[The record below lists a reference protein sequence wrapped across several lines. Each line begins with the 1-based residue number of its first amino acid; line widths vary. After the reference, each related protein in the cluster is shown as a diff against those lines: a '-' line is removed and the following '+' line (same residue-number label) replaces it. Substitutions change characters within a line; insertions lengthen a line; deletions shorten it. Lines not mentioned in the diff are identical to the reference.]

1 MSRAA
6 CPPFLMQR
14 LRWAML
20 RNALRTLFSRSL
32 VRPLTVVL
40 ITLLIATLVFLGSAE
55 GFRFLDQDAHV
66 PLDGQIIGVLLD
78 LLFRALGVL
87 LLFSGGL
94 ILYGSLFT
102 APETTFLLA
111 TPLHDGRIF
120 ACKFQGATAVSAW
133 AFALLG
139 GPILVAYG
147 VARAAPW
154 TYYALLPP
162 FFLSFVL
169 LPASLAAVIVVL
181 TVNVWPRRR
190 ITVLTLGVAV
200 VGALGGYWVYQI
212 LHEAR
217 GGGDGQ
223 EAVNRILGHFT
234 FSGAELAPDHW
245 AARGL
250 MDAAAGDVLGSLE
263 KLGLIA
269 ITSLFGY
276 LIAEFTAR
284 LLYRRGC
291 DRLATGGPAR
301 RRPGGAWM
309 DAALTAG
316 LPFVSGRTR
325 LLIVKDFRTFRRD
338 PRQWAQVLIFT
349 VLVTFSIMAG
359 RRVFAVDI
367 GPTYQSLVSWLHL
380 GVVGLLICIYTGRFV
395 FPLLSLEGRKFW
407 ILGLL
412 PVDRGQLLWGKFAF
426 ASAGAL
432 LIGEFLVLL
441 SDMTL
446 EMPWPAVLLHVLTV
460 IVLALGLSGLS
471 VGMGACL
478 PSFRET
484 DPSRIVSGFGGT
496 MNLLAGLLFLLAV
509 LTLTAGPWHLLAA
522 SRLEDD
528 GTAAWAV
535 LIGAAMGV
543 ALGAAAVVVPLR
555 MGIRALRRM
564 EF

>member
-1 MSRAA
+1 
-6 CPPFLMQR
+6 
-14 LRWAML
+14 ML
-20 RNALRTLFSRSL
+20 TPQI
-32 VRPLTVVL
+32 VMVV
-40 ITLLIATLVFLGSAE
+40 
-55 GFRFLDQDAHV
+55 
-66 PLDGQIIGVLLD
+66 
-78 LLFRALGVL
+78 
-87 LLFSGGL
+87 
-94 ILYGSLFT
+94 T
-102 APETTFLLA
+102 AFET
-111 TPLHDGRIF
+111 D
-120 ACKFQGATAVSAW
+120 
-133 AFALLG
+133 
-139 GPILVAYG
+139 
-147 VARAAPW
+147 
-154 TYYALLPP
+154 
-162 FFLSFVL
+162 
-169 LPASLAAVIVVL
+169 
-181 TVNVWPRRR
+181 
-190 ITVLTLGVAV
+190 
-200 VGALGGYWVYQI
+200 
-212 LHEAR
+212 AR
-217 GGGDGQ
+217 G
-223 EAVNRILGHFT
+223 NR
-234 FSGAELAPDHW
+234 
-245 AARGL
+245 
-250 MDAAAGDVLGSLE
+250 
-263 KLGLIA
+263 
-269 ITSLFGY
+269 
-276 LIAEFTAR
+276 
-284 LLYRRGC
+284 C
-291 DRLATGGPAR
+291 
-301 RRPGGAWM
+301 
-309 DAALTAG
+309 
-316 LPFVSGRTR
+316 
-325 LLIVKDFRTFRRD
+325 
-338 PRQWAQVLIFT
+338 
-349 VLVTFSIMAG
+349 